1 MQKLTL
7 YIITLYFFTSGCAP
21 TVSDLA
27 ESDPESLIARKSELL
42 KGDNVPIATIQS
54 VVNAHNNLGSRSLKK
69 GDYSAAEAQFKS
81 ALGLDIKS
89 KQAKF
94 GLSMIKGHR
103 FYKQGSKT
111 SLWDALEQYGRASY
125 YSPENGEPHYWMGR
139 TYEKKDEGDFELI
152 IEVYEKA
159 LSGTLSETLK
169 KDTEKRLAKVKKRKK
184 TYEEFWK

>member
-103 FYKQGSKT
+103 FYKQGSK
-111 SLWDALEQYGRASY
+111 SNLWDALEQYGRASY